1 MMNYERI
8 TFFNRLSTKKAQKSL
23 CIYRMTTLLLQQ
35 LKTTLNRQYS
45 HVQNVILIFS
55 QRAQVRFE
63 IYSCNIM
70 HTHIA
75 SVGKWLERLSWKQM
89 YRVRVSTEV
98 WMSFDINIVT
108 AVSNCNVIANNSSRF
123 PNWLYVSV
131 LTAIIIVNR
140 NELPIWDPY
149 ATHLSP
155 I

>member
-55 QRAQVRFE
+55 QREQVRFE
-63 IYSCNIM
+63 IYSCNIK
-70 HTHIA
+70 HTYIA

-98 WMSFDINIVT
+98 WMGFDINIVT
-108 AVSNCNVIANNSSRF
+108 AVSNCNVIANKSSRF
-123 PNWLYVSV
+123 PNGCMYSYIQL
-131 LTAIIIVNR
+131 L
-140 NELPIWDPY
+140 L
-149 ATHLSP
+149 L
-155 I
+155 